1 MDVPSSWK
9 PSQPLEEPRPELGEI
24 PWQGG
29 VEEAPSIH
37 PFAAGPVRVLLELS
51 TCVKGGPH
59 RSPDNLQT
67 FKFYGFRTSETITPE
82 MTNV

>member
-9 PSQPLEEPRPELGEI
+9 PSQPLEETRSELGEI

-29 VEEAPSIH
+29 VEEAPNIR
-37 PFAAGPVRVLLELS
+37 PFAAGPVHVFLELS
-51 TCVKGGPH
+51 TCVKGGAQT
-59 RSPDNLQT
+59 SSDDLQA
-67 FKFYGFRTSETITPE
+67 FKFYAFRTSKTTTPE